1 MAIKTWDTVR
11 LVGSEWDDDLKGTV
25 HVVEGVDSNRWGT
38 ITVDGIRWWVMEGDG
53 AWGCEKVRA
62 ADGQESHFSSRVRE
76 ILADLGDLLI
86 EKNNAYGNSALDPV
100 RVFSKADTVEQLNVR
115 LDDKLSRIK
124 RGHEYANEDT
134 LKDILGYI
142 VLLMIA
148 KEGAE

>member
-1 MAIKTWDTVR
+1 MTIKIGDTVW
-11 LVGSEWDDDLKGTV
+11 LTGSEWGDDLKGAI
-25 HVVEGVDSNRWGT
+25 HVVESVATNGWCT
-38 ITVDGIRWWVMEGDG
+38 IIVDGFRWHALEGDD
-53 AWGCEKVRA
+53 AWGCEKVNT

-115 LDDKLSRIK
+115 LDDKISRIK
-124 RGHEYANEDT
+124 RGHEYANDDT

-148 KEGAE
+148 KGGAE